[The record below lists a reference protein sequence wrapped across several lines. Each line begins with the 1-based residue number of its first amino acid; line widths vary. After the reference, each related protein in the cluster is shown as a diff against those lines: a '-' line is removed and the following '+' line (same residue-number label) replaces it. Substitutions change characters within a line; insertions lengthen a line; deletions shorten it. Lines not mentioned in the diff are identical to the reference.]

1 MSEDRDFI
9 DEMQHEAELRFG
21 GKLTARE
28 AAEKFAGHD
37 LEGRIQ
43 HLKNL
48 RRSDDPLTTTEM
60 RSEVERRN
68 IERALRSTHERL
80 RKIGR

>member
-1 MSEDRDFI
+1 MSEEKDFI

-21 GKLTARE
+21 GKLTAKE

-48 RRSDDPLTTTEM
+48 RRSDDPLTTSEM
-60 RSEVERRN
+60 RGEVERRV
-68 IERALRSTHERL
+68 IERALRGVHERL
-80 RKIGR
+80 RKINR